1 MPRSCKKSRQEFR
14 SCRPLLCHRQPTQA
28 YLVELTT
35 IDVPEMIWACAGS
48 AISMMNGNRCFPF
61 DGDASFSEGV
71 PASHLIPVRPAGRS
85 PHSGHSLCSE
95 STCRRSS
102 GGIEQPPLRG
112 RRCQE
117 LSALGKGI
125 ERLASEK
132 ASSADRLFSGDH
144 DYAASPNIPS
154 APLRCAWSN
163 PYALDE
169 YRVPTGCNRRFLEI
183 GNPSSP
189 REKLSPPRAKAERSA

>member
-1 MPRSCKKSRQEFR
+1 
-14 SCRPLLCHRQPTQA
+14 
-28 YLVELTT
+28 
-35 IDVPEMIWACAGS
+35 
-48 AISMMNGNRCFPF
+48 MMNGNRCFPF

-71 PASHLIPVRPAGRS
+71 PALHLIPRASRRP
-85 PHSGHSLCSE
+85 L
-95 STCRRSS
+95 STLWAFDVLRVNVPALLWRNRA
-102 GGIEQPPLRG
+102 PPLRG